1 MSTNALRYLLVS
13 TASAALLVSTMAPA
27 QTAAP
32 AADSAAATT
41 AAPPGAPPPA
51 GVQAGGQP
59 GPAGTDPAAPV
70 AGGGGDGTG
79 EIIVTGSVFKRANT
93 ATPSPVTVLS
103 AETLQLRGIS
113 TITNAIQS
121 LSSNGAGNL
130 TNAFS
135 ANGAFA
141 SGASAPSLRGLT
153 TDSTLVLFDGLRGS
167 YYPLADDGARNFVDT
182 NTIPEAIVDRVEV
195 LKDGA
200 SSTYGAD
207 AVAGVVNIILKKQ
220 IQGFNGLVE
229 AGVSRHGDAG
239 QQRVSATYGYGDL
252 ASQGFNVYANFEYQH
267 NAALYN
273 RDRGFPYNTGDL
285 RGITGLDADGNVVHA
300 TNINPNGLDSTGA
313 YQGLGSTIVPY
324 ARRLLP
330 DGTQAD
336 GRLVNAAAGCRGLTP
351 HVVGDQ
357 GAGDLGTVCEQDLI
371 RDYYLIEPR
380 QERLGGTLHATVN
393 VGDNAQAYAVFTYYQ
408 NDTLT
413 TGTPQNARQTAF
425 TGNFTSTSLPV
436 PALLP
441 DGTLNPNNPF
451 AAEGSPA
458 VLYYRFGDIPQS
470 TEQLSKTYRGAAGIN
485 GTFGDGWGYTLDA
498 TGMNSVLKNTFKG
511 YIYAQGLVDAVSN
524 GTYNFVDPTLN
535 SAAVRDAIAPTAV
548 QNAKSE
554 LYQVQ
559 GTITKKLL
567 DLPGGPLQIA
577 IGGAG
582 RYEKVTDP
590 SANPG
595 AVDPLN
601 PNPTQQ
607 YLNLNPF
614 FSGGHRYVESGFF
627 EINAPIVKPLEVN
640 VSGRYDHY
648 STGFSNFSPK
658 VGAKFQPVKQVAL
671 RGTFSKGF
679 RVPSFAET
687 NSTTI
692 GFINVTPP
700 ANFQAEHQRPGGGP
714 NAYASAYLVG
724 LDTVGNPD
732 LKPEKATNYTLG
744 LILEPTSS
752 FSFTADYY
760 HIKKTRVISAASYN
774 GAFDAY
780 FAGDPIPAG
789 YTIVQDAAD
798 PDYPNA
804 TRRILLI
811 QSPYV
816 NASSL
821 VTSGIDLQAT
831 ASVAITDDLK
841 LISSGEATYV
851 IKLDQKYPGEAT
863 QHYAGT
869 LGPYAITSASGTP
882 RWRAQWQN
890 TLVYKNYSLTGTA
903 YYTSGYK
910 ESAEDVTGGG
920 TRGDCLGNAAAAG
933 VPTVYEDG
941 ATPIRC
947 SVKRFIDV
955 DLHAALKATDKF
967 TFYVD
972 VQNVFDA
979 RAPFDPTTY
988 GAYQYNSSWS
998 EAGIIGRYFKAGAT
1012 FSF

>member
-1 MSTNALRYLLVS
+1 MALSTRRHLLVS
-13 TASAALLVSTMAPA
+13 AAFAAVIVASNSADAQAPA
-27 QTAAP
+27 QSGMP
-32 AADSAAATT
+32 AQVQ
-41 AAPPGAPPPA
+41 PGAPPPA
-51 GVQAGGQP
+51 GIQAGEQP
-59 GPAGTDPAAPV
+59 QTPPSNPGAPTVGAGDA
-70 AGGGGDGTG
+70 G
-79 EIIVTGSVFKRANT
+79 EIVVTGSVFKRANID
-93 ATPSPVTVLS
+93 TPSPVTVLS
-103 AETLQLRGIS
+103 SETLQLRGIS

-130 TNAFS
+130 TNSFS

-141 SGASAPSLRGLT
+141 AGASAPSLRGLT
-153 TDSTLVLFDGLRGS
+153 TDSTLVLFDGLRAS

-207 AVAGVVNIILKKQ
+207 AVAGVVNIILKKE
-220 IQGFNGLVE
+220 IKGLNGVVE
-229 AGVSRHGDAG
+229 GAISKKGDAG
-239 QQRVSATYGYGDL
+239 QRRVSVTYGYGDL
-252 ASQGFNVYANFEYQH
+252 AEQGFNVYANFEYQR
-267 NAALYN
+267 NDLLYN

-285 RGITGLDADGNVVHA
+285 RAITGLDPNGNVVHD
-300 TNINPNGLDSTGA
+300 TNINQSGLDSNGQ
-313 YQGLGSTIVPY
+313 YQGLGSTVVPY

-336 GRLVNAAAGCRGLTP
+336 GRLVNAAAGCRQLTP
-351 HVVGDQ
+351 HAVGDQ
-357 GAGDLGTVCEQDLI
+357 GSGDLGTICEQDLVH
-371 RDYYLIEPR
+371 DYSVIEPR

-408 NDTLT
+408 NDTIT
-413 TGTPQNARQTAF
+413 PGTPQSARQTAY

-436 PALLP
+436 PAVLP

-451 AAEGSPA
+451 AAEGSSA

-470 TEQLSKTYRGAAGIN
+470 TEQFSKTYRGAAGIS
-485 GTFGDGWGYTLDA
+485 GTFGDGWGYTFDV
-498 TGMNSVLKNTFKG
+498 TGMNSDLKNTSKG
-511 YIYAQGLVDAVSN
+511 YIYAQGLVDAINN
-524 GTYNFVDPTLN
+524 GTYNFVDPSLN
-535 SAAVRDAIAPTAV
+535 SAAVRNSISPTAV

-559 GTITKKLL
+559 ATITKRLFE
-567 DLPGGPLQIA
+567 LPGGPLQIA
-577 IGGAG
+577 VGGAG
-582 RYEKVTDP
+582 RYEKVNDP

-595 AVDPLN
+595 AIDPLN

-607 YLNLNPF
+607 YFNLNPF

-627 EINAPIVKPLEVN
+627 EINAPVLKPVEVN

-648 STGFSNFSPK
+648 STGFSHFSPK
-658 VGAKFQPVKQVAL
+658 VGAKFTPIRQVAV

-700 ANFQAEHQRPGGGP
+700 ANFQAEHPKVPGDPSSGP
-714 NAYASAYLVG
+714 NAYASQYGLG

-744 LILEPTSS
+744 LILTPTRAL
-752 FSFTADYY
+752 SFTADFY
-760 HIKKTRVISAASYN
+760 HIKKTGVISAASYN

-780 FAGDPIPAG
+780 FAGQAIPAG
-789 YTIVQDAAD
+789 YTITPDAPD

-811 QSPYV
+811 QSPYI

-821 VTSGIDLQAT
+821 VTSGVDLQAT
-831 ASVAITDDLK
+831 ASVSITDDLK
-841 LISSGEATYV
+841 LISNGEATYV
-851 IKLDQKYPGEAT
+851 IKLNQKYPGEPT

-882 RWRAQWQN
+882 RWKAQWQN
-890 TLVYKNYSLTGTA
+890 TLAFKAYSLTATA

-910 ESAEDVTGGG
+910 ESAEDATGGG
-920 TRGDCLGNAAAAG
+920 TRGDCFGNAAAAG
-933 VPTVYEDG
+933 VPAVYEDG
-941 ATPIRC
+941 STPIRC
-947 SVKRFIDV
+947 STRRFIDV
-955 DLHAALKATDKF
+955 DMHAAVKANDKM
-967 TFYVD
+967 TFYID
-972 VQNVFDA
+972 VQNVFNA

-988 GAYQYNSSWS
+988 GAYQYNSSWA
-998 EAGIIGRYFKAGAT
+998 EAGILGRYYKAGAT